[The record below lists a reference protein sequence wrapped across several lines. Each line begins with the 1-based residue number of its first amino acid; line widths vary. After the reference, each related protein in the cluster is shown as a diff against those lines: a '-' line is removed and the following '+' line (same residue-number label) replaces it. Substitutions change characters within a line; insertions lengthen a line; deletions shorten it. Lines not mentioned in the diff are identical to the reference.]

1 MEYMTLADYYQQAP
15 NELVKG
21 IVQQLRYKSTLFDQL
36 NFVTTGTLAVKN
48 IRESSDEDQEIPW
61 VEIGE
66 ELGSSASTKPEEVQ
80 SRAFTFGTTI
90 KTDHLLVEDKTPKLY
105 DPRKRDTE
113 IKVDI
118 MIRQFSD
125 VIINNTVAANPKAP
139 VGLKSFI
146 DTYLPDQ
153 KRIAKK
159 STGLDLDPSGTS
171 YAANNMLFWRLL
183 DYGKEMVDGGA
194 THILCNDQFI
204 RCAKALQR
212 ESGML
217 TTTKDALGRDIT
229 SYDGM
234 KFIDVGRKSKKT
246 GARIITDY
254 EKADGTLGVEGTDH
268 YTSIYFVRM
277 DPGHFQPWQFAPLS
291 AKDEGRLPGS
301 KFYQTTIEWTIGY
314 MITDKMSIAR
324 IYGLKM
330 E

>member
-1 MEYMTLADYYQQAP
+1 MEYMTLADYYQQSP

-21 IVQQLRYKSTLFDQL
+21 IVQQLRYKSVLLDQFNL
-36 NFVTTGTLAVKN
+36 LTTGTLAVKN
-48 IRESSDEDQEIPW
+48 TRESNDEDADVPW

-66 ELGSSASTKPEEVQ
+66 ELGSTGTTKPEEVQ
-80 SRAFTFGTTI
+80 SRAFTFGSYI
-90 KTDHLLVEDKTPKLY
+90 DTDHLLVEDKTPKLY

-113 IKVDI
+113 IKIDK

-125 VIINNTVAANPKAP
+125 VIINNTVLLNAKAP

-146 DTYLPDQ
+146 DTYLPTQ
-153 KRIAKK
+153 KRVAE
-159 STGLDLDPSGTS
+159 TDGLDLDPTNAN
-171 YAANNMLFWRLL
+171 YAGNNMKFWRLL
-183 DYGKEMVDGGA
+183 DYAKDMIDGGA

-234 KFIDVGRKSKKT
+234 AFVDVGRKSKKT
-246 GARIITDY
+246 GTRIITDS
-254 EKADGTLGVEGTDH
+254 EKVDGTAGTPGSDAF
-268 YTSIYFVRM
+268 TSIYPLRM
-277 DPGHFQPWQFAPLS
+277 DPGHFQPWQFAPLE
-291 AKDEGRLPGS
+291 AKDLGRIQGS
-301 KFYQTTIEWTIGY
+301 KFYRTAIEWTVGY
-314 MITDKMSIAR
+314 MITDQMSVAR